1 MELKVNFFSP
11 LGYIA
16 EAESAKQR
24 LQEEKEVGCFL
35 KPSLK
40 HYRKS
45 LRANVGIYRESQI
58 ISEKSNFGLYH
69 PNNPLVWFGWY
80 KPKFDFS
87 ELIWDSRYIPTLALK

>member
-24 LQEEKEVGCFL
+24 LQEEKEVGCSL

-40 HYRKS
+40 HYWKS
-45 LRANVGIYRESQI
+45 F
-58 ISEKSNFGLYH
+58 K
-69 PNNPLVWFGWY
+69 NNYWCVL
-80 KPKFDFS
+80 
-87 ELIWDSRYIPTLALK
+87 

>member
-24 LQEEKEVGCFL
+24 LQEEKEVGSSL

-40 HYRKS
+40 HYWKS
-45 LRANVGIYRESQI
+45 FKNI
-58 ISEKSNFGLYH
+58 IGVFYTAI
-69 PNNPLVWFGWY
+69 
-80 KPKFDFS
+80 FS
-87 ELIWDSRYIPTLALK
+87 DVLIFLAHSHMS